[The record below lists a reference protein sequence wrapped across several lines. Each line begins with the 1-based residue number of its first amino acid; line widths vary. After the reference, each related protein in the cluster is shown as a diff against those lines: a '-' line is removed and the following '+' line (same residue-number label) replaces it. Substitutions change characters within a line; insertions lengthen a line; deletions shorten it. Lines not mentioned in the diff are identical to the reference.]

1 MRLQAV
7 LTPPESKK
15 LLAKAVLKRDDVRRA
30 LSKDWVVLHPS
41 SSTVFILDELGIRR
55 PTSLWAC
62 GLVHSRG
69 LCGSGNLL
77 DELGHGGKLDA
88 SHSTH
93 AWILD
98 KGNVAPKLPLSEI
111 LERMG
116 PYSVYVKGVN
126 AIDPWGHVGVLFS
139 GKGGGTI
146 GVVIRS
152 QRRKGFQ
159 ILVPVGLE
167 KLVPTKISD
176 CAKAANKLDITHA
189 HGTPCGILP
198 LKATVMTEREA
209 FRLLCGVE
217 AVPVAAGGL
226 AGAEGCV
233 VFMLMGTSKAL
244 SKAEDLLSQIKGA
257 CLPRL
262 YLLDCEVCPRNFCHN
277 SPLFEKI

>member
-15 LLAKAVLKRDDVRRA
+15 LLAKAVLKRDEVKRA
-30 LSKDWVVLHPS
+30 LLKDWVVLHPS

-69 LCGSGNLL
+69 LCASGNLL
-77 DELGHGGKLDA
+77 DELGHEGRLDA
-88 SHSTH
+88 SHSAH

-98 KGNVAPKLPLSEI
+98 KGKVAPKLPLSEI
-111 LERMG
+111 LDRMG
-116 PYSVYVKGVN
+116 PQSVYVKGVN
-126 AIDPWGHVGVLFS
+126 VIDPWGNVGVLCA

-146 GVVIRS
+146 GVVVRA
-152 QRRKGFQ
+152 QRKKGFQ

-167 KLVPTKISD
+167 KLVPTRIRD
-176 CAKAANKLDITHA
+176 CARAAKKSDITHA
-189 HGTPCGILP
+189 HGTPCGVVP
-198 LKATVMTEREA
+198 LKASVMTEREA

-226 AGAEGCV
+226 AGAEGCI
-233 VFMLMGTSKAL
+233 VFVLMGTPKAL

-262 YLLDCEVCPRNFCHN
+262 YLLDCEVCPRTFCHN
-277 SPLFEKI
+277 SPLFEKK